1 MKTQIFIFLFDG
13 FADWEIAF
21 ISPELNKSEKFKV
34 IYFSKDGKP
43 VTSMGGLLVMPDIS
57 LTDLNTDDVAILI
70 LPGGTAWETGGN
82 TEINE
87 LVKSLN
93 QNDGSIGAICT
104 ATTYLGQKGILDNLK
119 HTSNDLS
126 YLKGTAPQYTGDD
139 YYVNELAVSDKNI
152 ITANG
157 IGPIEFAR
165 EVFQKVG
172 LYDETQL
179 DAWFQLFKHGIWK
192 G

>member
-21 ISPELNKSEKFKV
+21 ISPELNKSEKFEV

-43 VTSMGGLLVMPDIS
+43 VTSMGGLSVTPDIS
-57 LTDLNTDDVAILI
+57 LTDVNTDNVDMLI

-82 TEINE
+82 KEINE
-87 LVKSLN
+87 LVKTLN
-93 QNDGSIGAICT
+93 QNDRSIGAICA

-165 EVFQKVG
+165 EVFKKVD